1 MRFAVVL
8 PWWGYVLAFGAA
20 LALAWLAYARAG
32 ISMGPRQRATLTLL
46 RAATLV
52 LLVAVLLRPVVVEP
66 STDTRNSLLPVLVDI
81 SRSMRLADG
90 DQGRTEGASR
100 IDRAADIV
108 KDLQARLGPDYRLEL
123 MTFGES
129 LARVEGGTLA
139 ATARRSDL
147 SGALAAL
154 ADRARGE
161 RLAGVI
167 VLSDGGD
174 TSGLDTGDLRVPQAP
189 VFTIG
194 VGSPAVP
201 RDREIVNL
209 TAGEPLL
216 ANSAIDLSVSAVS
229 HGLGVAPVELRLS
242 ANGRPLEVRRVTPP
256 ADGAPLHEVFT
267 VAPASDVATVYT
279 VELPAAASEIA
290 TENNTRSVIVPAQSG
305 RRRLLMVEGAPG
317 FEHTFMRRALALDP
331 GLEIDSVVRKGQN
344 DAGRD
349 TFIVQAGAKRAAALA
364 TGYPLRKADL
374 FAYDAI
380 VFGNV
385 EAEYFSREQLDLTA
399 QFVAVRGGGLLV
411 LGARSFERQGLAG
424 TPLADV
430 LPVDLT
436 DRRGPPGDLSLT
448 GGLTQAPPANAAA
461 LTTDGLV
468 HPATRVAVTPEESR
482 KRWAALPP
490 LASVALVGGPRPGAQ
505 VLAVTSSG
513 GGPSQTL
520 VAVQRYGQGRSM
532 VFAGEA
538 SWRWRMM
545 LPAKDLTYETLW
557 RQMGRWLAGG
567 AQGPVSIVPLAVT
580 VAGTSETVTVVVKD
594 EEFRPITNAEVM
606 LTVTAPDGQAR
617 RLPAALADPQE
628 GRYAASGRFDQSGVY
643 KLEASAV
650 RAGRPIGAATRQVLS
665 GGADLEMSDPRLNED
680 VLRRVA
686 LATGGRYLRA
696 SDASQVHGLVREAQ
710 AGLGPEEVRDL
721 WQNGWVLAAIIGLLA
736 AEWMIRRRVGF
747 A

>member
-1 MRFAVVL
+1 MRFAVAL
-8 PWWGYVLAFGAA
+8 PWWGYAVAFGAA
-20 LALAWLAYARAG
+20 VALAWLAYRRAALALG
-32 ISMGPRQRATLTLL
+32 AGQRAALTAL

-52 LLVAVLLRPVVVEP
+52 LLVAVLLRPVVVAP
-66 STDTRNSLLPVLVDI
+66 STDTRNSLLTVLVDS
-81 SRSMRLADG
+81 SRSMRLSDDG
-90 DQGRTEGASR
+90 GATR
-100 IDRAADIV
+100 IEQAAAIAQ
-108 KDLQARLGPDYRLEL
+108 DLQARLGSDYRFEV
-123 MTFGES
+123 MTFGEA
-129 LARVEGGTLA
+129 LTRADAGQLA

-154 ADRARGE
+154 ADRSRGDQ
-161 RLAGVI
+161 LAGVV

-174 TSGLDTGDLRVPQAP
+174 TSGLDATDLRVPRAP
-189 VFTIG
+189 VFTVGIG
-194 VGSPAVP
+194 SADAP

-229 HGLGVAPVELRLS
+229 HRLGTAPVDLRLL

-256 ADGAPLHEVFT
+256 ADGAPIHEVFT

-279 VELPAAASEIA
+279 VELPAAPGEIA
-290 TENNTRSVIVPAQSG
+290 TENNTRSVMVPAQSG

-317 FEHTFMRRALALDP
+317 FEHTFLRRALALDS
-331 GLEIDSVVRKGQN
+331 GLEVDSVVRKGQN

-349 TFIVQAGAKRAAALA
+349 TFIVQAGARRAAALA
-364 TGYPLRKADL
+364 AGYPLRKADL

-380 VFGNV
+380 IFGNI
-385 EAEYFSREQLDLTA
+385 EAEFFSREQLDMTQ

-436 DRRGPPGDLSLT
+436 DRRGPQSDVSLT
-448 GGLTQAPPANAAA
+448 GTRGDTPSANAAA
-461 LTTDGLV
+461 LTADGLM
-468 HPATRVAVTPEESR
+468 HPATRLAVTVDESR

-513 GGPSQTL
+513 GGPAQTL
-520 VAVQRYGQGRSM
+520 VAAQRYGQGRSL

-545 LPAKDLTYETLW
+545 LPVSDSTYETLW
-557 RQMGRWLAGG
+557 RQMGRWLAAG
-567 AQGPVSIVPLAVT
+567 AQGPVTIVPLSVT

-594 EEFRPITNAEVM
+594 EEFRPITNAEVSIT
-606 LTVTAPDGQAR
+606 LTAPDGQSR
-617 RLPAALADPQE
+617 RMPAALTDPQE
-628 GRYAASGRFDQSGVY
+628 GRYAAAGRFDQSGVY
-643 KLEASAV
+643 KVEARAT
-650 RAGRPIGAATRQVLS
+650 RAGRPIGATTRQVLS

-686 LATGGRYLRA
+686 LATGGRYLPAAGA
-696 SDASQVHGLVREAQ
+696 SAVPGLIKQAQ
-710 AGLGPEEVRDL
+710 AGLGPDEVRDL
-721 WQNGWVLAAIIGLLA
+721 WQNGWVLAAIVGLLT
-736 AEWMIRRRVGF
+736 AEWIVRRRVGF